1 MTTASSILPLHECKY
16 VRREGESCTLNNNCR
31 YPNCPPPMT
40 KEQLEI
46 KKLKKLAE
54 NEIVQWLSVLSE
66 LERLDH
72 YANTTKKIE
81 KAFKKAK

>member
-1 MTTASSILPLHECKY
+1 
-16 VRREGESCTLNNNCR
+16 
-31 YPNCPPPMT
+31 MT
-40 KEQLEI
+40 KEQIEI

-81 KAFKKAK
+81 KAFKSVKKNDPKAVLTGSASGTVGTKVSKLSK

>member
-1 MTTASSILPLHECKY
+1 
-16 VRREGESCTLNNNCR
+16 
-31 YPNCPPPMT
+31 MT